1 MHISGIS
8 CPDISY
14 ACMRF
19 SGYMACPNKPIFE
32 ALHHSMC
39 YLYHHQHLPIM
50 YPAKPT
56 TPTGDA
62 LQTFW
67 SKGHAEYLSSD
78 CGDELAIFADA
89 DHARCLRT
97 RRSISAY
104 FILYNGVLVSWACKK
119 QPVTALH
126 STASEITALHKGAT
140 KTVLLCSFLQ
150 SIGFPLSSASPTYE
164 DNTGTIKLIRTN
176 HLTDTVCHHEVKIS
190 WLNEHYLNNNLKMAN
205 TKTSLMLV
213 DCNTKP
219 VNGSQLFSQISY
231 AIGQRFYPP
240 SSSQHYHDLHLDK
253 YSWNYCQQLK
263 KSFHIKPM
271 PIMQR

>member
-8 CPDISY
+8 HPDISY

-32 ALHHSMC
+32 ALHHTMC

-104 FILYNGVLVSWACKK
+104 LYFTMVFWSLG
-119 QPVTALH
+119 
-126 STASEITALHKGAT
+126 
-140 KTVLLCSFLQ
+140 
-150 SIGFPLSSASPTYE
+150 PT
-164 DNTGTIKLIRTN
+164 R
-176 HLTDTVCHHEVKIS
+176 
-190 WLNEHYLNNNLKMAN
+190 NNL
-205 TKTSLMLV
+205 SLPYILLQV
-213 DCNTKP
+213 
-219 VNGSQLFSQISY
+219 
-231 AIGQRFYPP
+231 R
-240 SSSQHYHDLHLDK
+240 SQHYTRVLLRLFFFTPFYSQLGFHYLQHL
-253 YSWNYCQQLK
+253 QLMK
-263 KSFHIKPM
+263 TIQAQLNLSEQIISLTLFITMKLKFLG
-271 PIMQR
+271 